1 MIQLTDT
8 QLQVSLRALRDVI
21 APALKDSASHVV
33 EQTHLVI
40 ATLEFAKQRLPHTR
54 RFYREELRYFI
65 AYGLEVAALIGDNN
79 SSLADDIRE
88 KCQQGEEE
96 LQSPEADVEDYLL
109 VNRRLRELIS
119 AAVDHAAGDPEEAAL
134 NRLVLDRLKGYLPY
148 QRAWLLPFG
157 LDPSPGGLPPVDQV
171 DALNIPRT

>member
-8 QLQVSLRALRDVI
+8 QLQVSLRALREVI

-65 AYGLEVAALIGDNN
+65 TYGLEVAELIGAEHP
-79 SSLADDIRE
+79 SLADDISE
-88 KCQQGEEE
+88 KCQHGEEE
-96 LQSPEADVEDYLL
+96 LQRPEADVEDYLL
-109 VNRRLRELIS
+109 VNRQLRELIS
-119 AAVDHAAGDPEEAAL
+119 AAVDQAASGPVEAAL
-134 NRLVLDRLKGYLPY
+134 GRLVLERLKGYLPY

-157 LDPSPGGLPPVDQV
+157 LDPSPGDLPPVDQV
-171 DALNIPRT
+171 DALNTPSA